1 MFDQEDASLIA
12 VPELWNSNVE
22 TVIFYIKDIQITDT
36 TNRFDYLGFA
46 ANQLKTSNHLMLQ
59 VYDLTLMKKVIWLNG
74 KVTEDPVDN
83 ADLMSNITV
92 RLPLAPGLA
101 GYSDL
106 QVVFIDDAGNIAFL
120 PTTIVIENGQKI
132 S

>member
-1 MFDQEDASLIA
+1 VEATFRVIKLSGKIEVEASTGSLFDQEDASLIA

-59 VYDLTLMKKVIWLNG
+59 VYDLTLMKKSSG
-74 KVTEDPVDN
+74 
-83 ADLMSNITV
+83 
-92 RLPLAPGLA
+92 
-101 GYSDL
+101 
-106 QVVFIDDAGNIAFL
+106 
-120 PTTIVIENGQKI
+120 
-132 S
+132 